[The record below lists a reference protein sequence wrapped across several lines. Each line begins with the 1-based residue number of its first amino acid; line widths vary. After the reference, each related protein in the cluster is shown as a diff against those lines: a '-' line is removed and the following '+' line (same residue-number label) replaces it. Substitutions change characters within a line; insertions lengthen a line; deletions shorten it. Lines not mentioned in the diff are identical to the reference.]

1 MTQTHWRL
9 AFMFDA
15 PGGDVEALALALS
28 EARASIEA
36 AAQGNQVRMGVAIRE
51 AGDLDVEAAH
61 AMIDWR
67 TVDGAIEVS
76 IANGGE
82 GAVPDICRA
91 MRPILDRLAEPG
103 SVEVMTGAMHQ
114 MVPVREGEVF
124 LSLSFRRGQGTTVEE
139 FRNWWYN
146 QHAPLCIPILGP
158 GLLAYDQVHVD
169 EQASRAA
176 AEALGVAFVDN
187 DAYDNL
193 TWPDHPGYIQS
204 TTGDPEGMGRIAED
218 EVGRIDNTTRR
229 HALMREIR

>member
-15 PGGDVEALALALS
+15 PSGDVDGLAERLS
-28 EARASIEA
+28 DARKRIEVA
-36 AAQGNQVRMGVAIRE
+36 AMGNVVRMGVAFHE
-51 AGDLDVEAAH
+51 AQDLDVEAAH
-61 AMIDWR
+61 AMRDWR
-67 TVDGAIEVS
+67 TANGAVEIS

-82 GAVPDICRA
+82 GAVPGICKA
-91 MRPILDRLAEPG
+91 MRPILDGLAEPD
-103 SVEVMTGAMHQ
+103 SVDVMTGAMHH
-114 MVPVREGEVF
+114 MVPVREGRVF
-124 LSLSFRRGQGTTVEE
+124 LSLSFRRGKGTSVDE
-139 FRNWWYN
+139 FRKWWYS

-176 AEALGVAFVDN
+176 ADALGVAFVDN

-193 TWPDHPGYIQS
+193 TWSDRAANVES
-204 TTGDPEGMGRIAED
+204 TSGDPEGMGLIAED

-229 HALMREIR
+229 HGLMREIR

>member
-15 PGGDVEALALALS
+15 PLGDVDALGEALRQERDNIA
-28 EARASIEA
+28 A
-36 AAQGNQVRMGVAIRE
+36 AAQGNGVRMGVALAE
-51 AGDLDVEAAH
+51 ARNIDIEAAH
-61 AMIDWR
+61 AMLDWR

-76 IANGGE
+76 SANGGE
-82 GAVPDICRA
+82 GAVPSICRA
-91 MRPILDRLAEPG
+91 MRPILERIAAPG
-103 SVEVMTGAMHQ
+103 SVEVMTGAMHH
-114 MVPVREGEVF
+114 MVPVRPGEVF
-124 LSLSFRRGQGTTVEE
+124 LSLSFRRGEGTTVDE

-158 GLLAYDQVHVD
+158 ALLAYDQVHVD

-176 AEALGVAFVDN
+176 ADALGVAFVDN

-193 TWPDHPGYIQS
+193 TWPDHAGYVQS
-204 TTGDPEGMGRIAED
+204 TTGDPEGMGRIALD

>member
-15 PGGDVEALALALS
+15 LSGDLDRLAEQLGVAC
-28 EARASIEA
+28 ESIEA
-36 AAQGNQVRMGVAIRE
+36 AAQGNRVRMGVAIRE
-51 AGDLDVEAAH
+51 ASDLDAETAH
-61 AMIDWR
+61 AMADWR
-67 TVDGAIEVS
+67 TVDGAVEVS

-82 GAVPDICRA
+82 GAVPDICKA
-91 MRPILDRLAEPG
+91 MRPILDGIAKQG
-103 SVEVMTGAMHQ
+103 SVEVMTGAMHY
-114 MVPVREGEVF
+114 MVPVREGDVF
-124 LSLSFRRGQGTTVEE
+124 LSLSFRRGEGTIVDE
-139 FRNWWYN
+139 FRKWWYG

-169 EQASRAA
+169 EQASREA
-176 AEALGVAFVDN
+176 AEALGVAYVDN

-193 TWPDHPGYIQS
+193 TWGDQDAYVQS

-218 EVGRIDNTTRR
+218 EVGRIDNNTRR